1 MKQLNFFRKFM
12 PFLIVYYLYL
22 MVNETSYMI
31 VKTFTR
37 LHIYR
42 SSSPSD
48 KRGWGRGEGAPFP
61 LRVSSC
67 PKNKVGPG
75 SCHFLYTTTYRRP
88 PPPPPPPPPP
98 HPPPPPRPAPP
109 PPPPPPTYHRGSD
122 TPGNILLR
130 AFFDALKTEALR
142 AGHRNNKCLR
152 TVITN

>member
-12 PFLIVYYLYL
+12 PSLIVYYLYL

-42 SSSPSD
+42 SSSSSD

-75 SCHFLYTTTYRRP
+75 SCHFLYTTTYRRL
-88 PPPPPPPPPP
+88 PPPPPPP
-98 HPPPPPRPAPP
+98 HYRS
-109 PPPPPPTYHRGSD
+109 SD
-122 TPGNILLR
+122 TPGNILR
-130 AFFDALKTEALR
+130 CTFFDALKTGVLR
-142 AGHRNNKCLR
+142 AGHTNNKCLR

>member
-12 PFLIVYYLYL
+12 PSLIVYYLYL

-75 SCHFLYTTTYRRP
+75 SCHFLYTTTYR
-88 PPPPPPPPPP
+88 PPPPPPP
-98 HPPPPPRPAPP
+98 H
-109 PPPPPPTYHRGSD
+109 YRGSD
-122 TPGNILLR
+122 TPGNILR
-130 AFFDALKTEALR
+130 RTFFDALKTGVLR
-142 AGHRNNKCLR
+142 AGHTNNKCLR

>member
-48 KRGWGRGEGAPFP
+48 KRGWGRGEGP
-61 LRVSSC
+61 LSHYGSQVVLKIRWGPDPATSC
-67 PKNKVGPG
+67 IQQPIAD
-75 SCHFLYTTTYRRP
+75 
-88 PPPPPPPPPP
+88 PPP
-98 HPPPPPRPAPP
+98 H
-109 PPPPPPTYHRGSD
+109 YRGSD
-122 TPGNILLR
+122 TPGNILR
-130 AFFDALKTEALR
+130 RTFFDALKTGVLR
-142 AGHRNNKCLR
+142 AGHTNNKCLR

>member
-12 PFLIVYYLYL
+12 PSLIVYYLYL

-67 PKNKVGPG
+67 LKNKVGPG
-75 SCHFLYTTTYRRP
+75 SWHFLYTTTYRRP
-88 PPPPPPPPPP
+88 PPPP
-98 HPPPPPRPAPP
+98 
-109 PPPPPPTYHRGSD
+109 YYRGSD
-122 TPGNILLR
+122 TPGNILR
-130 AFFDALKTEALR
+130 RTFFDVLKTGVLR
-142 AGHRNNKCLR
+142 AGHTNNKCLR

>member
-12 PFLIVYYLYL
+12 PSLIVYYLYL
-22 MVNETSYMI
+22 MVNETSYLI

-75 SCHFLYTTTYRRP
+75 YCHFLYTTTYRRP
-88 PPPPPPPPPP
+88 PPPPLLQGFRHSRQYSPSHFFRCLENWSAQSRP
-98 HPPPPPRPAPP
+98 H
-109 PPPPPPTYHRGSD
+109 
-122 TPGNILLR
+122 
-130 AFFDALKTEALR
+130 KQ
-142 AGHRNNKCLR
+142 
-152 TVITN
+152 

>member
-12 PFLIVYYLYL
+12 PSLIVYYLYL

-48 KRGWGRGEGAPFP
+48 KRGWGRGEGP
-61 LRVSSC
+61 LSHYGSQVVLKIRW
-67 PKNKVGPG
+67 GPDPG
-75 SCHFLYTTTYRRP
+75 NFLYATTYRRP
-88 PPPPPPPPPP
+88 S
-98 HPPPPPRPAPP
+98 
-109 PPPPPPTYHRGSD
+109 PPPPTYHRGSD

>member
-12 PFLIVYYLYL
+12 PSLIVYYLYL
-22 MVNETSYMI
+22 MINETSYMI

-88 PPPPPPPPPP
+88 HPPPP
-98 HPPPPPRPAPP
+98 H
-109 PPPPPPTYHRGSD
+109 YRGSD
-122 TPGNILLR
+122 TPGNILR
-130 AFFDALKTEALR
+130 RTFFDALKTGVLR
-142 AGHRNNKCLR
+142 AGHTNNKCLR

>member
-31 VKTFTR
+31 GKTFTS

-42 SSSPSD
+42 SSSTSD
-48 KRGWGRGEGAPFP
+48 KGGRGEGAPFP
-61 LRVSSC
+61 LRVSIC
-67 PKNKVGPG
+67 PKIRWGPDPG
-75 SCHFLYTTTYRRP
+75 NFLYATTYRRP
-88 PPPPPPPPPP
+88 S
-98 HPPPPPRPAPP
+98 
-109 PPPPPPTYHRGSD
+109 PPPPTYHRGSD

>member
-1 MKQLNFFRKFM
+1 MKQLNFFRKFI

-88 PPPPPPPPPP
+88 QPPPPPITGVQTL
-98 HPPPPPRPAPP
+98 PAIFSVALFSMPWKLECSEQA
-109 PPPPPPTYHRGSD
+109 TQTINVYA
-122 TPGNILLR
+122 LL
-130 AFFDALKTEALR
+130 
-142 AGHRNNKCLR
+142 
-152 TVITN
+152 

>member
-75 SCHFLYTTTYRRP
+75 YCHFLYTTTYRRP
-88 PPPPPPPPPP
+88 PPPPL
-98 HPPPPPRPAPP
+98 
-109 PPPPPPTYHRGSD
+109 YRGSD
-122 TPGNILLR
+122 TPGNILR
-130 AFFDALKTEALR
+130 RTFFDALKTGVLR
-142 AGHRNNKCLR
+142 AGHTNNKCLR

>member
-48 KRGWGRGEGAPFP
+48 KRGWGRGEGGKGP
-61 LRVSSC
+61 LSHYGSQVVLKIRWGPDPGTSC
-67 PKNKVGPG
+67 IPQPLAGG
-75 SCHFLYTTTYRRP
+75 
-88 PPPPPPPPPP
+88 
-98 HPPPPPRPAPP
+98 APP

-130 AFFDALKTEALR
+130 AFFDALKTGVLR
-142 AGHRNNKCLR
+142 AGHRNNKRLR

>member
-48 KRGWGRGEGAPFP
+48 KRGWGRGEGP
-61 LRVSSC
+61 LSHYGSQVVLKIRWGPDPATSC
-67 PKNKVGPG
+67 RQQPIAD
-75 SCHFLYTTTYRRP
+75 P
-88 PPPPPPPPPP
+88 PPPITGVQTL
-98 HPPPPPRPAPP
+98 PAIFSVALFSMPWKLECSEQA
-109 PPPPPPTYHRGSD
+109 TQTINVYA
-122 TPGNILLR
+122 LL
-130 AFFDALKTEALR
+130 
-142 AGHRNNKCLR
+142 
-152 TVITN
+152 